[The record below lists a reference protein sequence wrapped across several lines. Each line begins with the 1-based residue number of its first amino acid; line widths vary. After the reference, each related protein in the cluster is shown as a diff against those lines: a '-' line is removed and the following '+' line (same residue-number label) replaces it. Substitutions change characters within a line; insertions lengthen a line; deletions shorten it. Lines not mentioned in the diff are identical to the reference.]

1 MDQVEEMLELL
12 RTDMY
17 LLRHH
22 SETIKR
28 CSPETRK
35 KMLKRFSESG
45 KFFYELAVECLKNGE
60 RNTFYES
67 LWWAFGDGRV
77 DFTCLPLD
85 FVADALRPRGEFTG
99 TTWSEQHEP
108 A

>member
-1 MDQVEEMLELL
+1 MDLAEEMLEMLKA
-12 RTDMY
+12 DIY

-22 SETIKR
+22 SETIKK
-28 CSPETRK
+28 CSPDTRR

-45 KFFYELAVECLKNGE
+45 KFFYELAVECIKNGE

-67 LWWAFGDGRV
+67 IFWAFGDGRV

-85 FVADALRPRGEFTG
+85 FVADALRPSGEFVNS
-99 TTWSEQHEP
+99 TWSDEHGD
-108 A
+108 